1 MQFSERNGHMYERD
15 TALLTEEYRG
25 GILDL
30 IHEGYIC
37 VVDETGNVIK
47 HAGNPDAAVFYRSAS
62 KPFQALPVIARRLD
76 EKYGITEEESVVL
89 SGSHLGEPFHIAAI
103 RSMFQKADMNLEDLI
118 MKPTVPGS
126 VSANE
131 ERIRK
136 GLPKEKIY
144 HNCSGKHTGAM
155 LLQKELDPEHIQDY
169 WKVDSAAQKE
179 ILRTISALSEVPEA
193 QVGIGVDGCGVPV
206 FAVPVKN
213 IAVAFKNIA
222 CIDTIQDES
231 LRDAARRYIPR
242 IHKYPLMMRGTG
254 YLCSLI
260 NYDPNLVAKGG
271 ANGVYGIGLKK
282 ERIGISLKIKDGT
295 EAIWPILIKE
305 IFKQIGYYNEETF
318 MMLDSLNNGTIIN
331 DNGTPVGSCNPVFT
345 LE

>member
-1 MQFSERNGHMYERD
+1 MYQRD
-15 TALLTEEYRG
+15 TEILTEEYRG

-37 VVDETGNVIK
+37 VVDETGKVIK
-47 HAGNPDAAVFYRSAS
+47 SVGNPEAVVYYRSAS

-76 EKYGITEEESVVL
+76 EKYGLTEEESVIMA
-89 SGSHLGEPFHIAAI
+89 GSHLGEPFHVAAI
-103 RSMFQKADMNLEDLI
+103 QSMFRKADMNLDDLI
-118 MKPTVPGS
+118 MNPTVPGS
-126 VSANE
+126 TFANE
-131 ERIRK
+131 ERIRQ
-136 GLPKEKIY
+136 GLPKAKIY

-155 LLQKELDPEHIQDY
+155 MLQKELDPAHIKDY
-169 WKVDSAAQKE
+169 WKEDSAAQQE
-179 ILRTISALSEVPEA
+179 ILRTIAELSEYPMEK
-193 QVGIGVDGCGVPV
+193 VGIGVDGCGVPV
-206 FAVPVKN
+206 FAVPIKN

-222 CIDTIQDES
+222 CIDTIRDET
-231 LRDAARRYIPR
+231 LRSAAERFIPR

-254 YLCSLI
+254 FLCSLI

-305 IFKQIGYYNEETF
+305 IFTQIGYYNADTF
-318 MMLDSLNNGTIIN
+318 TMLDSLNNGTIIN
-331 DNGTPVGSCNPVFT
+331 DNGREVGLCKPVFT
-345 LE
+345 LK